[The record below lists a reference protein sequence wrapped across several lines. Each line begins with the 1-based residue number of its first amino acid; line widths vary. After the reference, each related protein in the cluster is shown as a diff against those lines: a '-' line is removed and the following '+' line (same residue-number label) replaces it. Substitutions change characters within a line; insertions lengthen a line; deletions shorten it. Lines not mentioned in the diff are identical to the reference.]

1 MAISLTD
8 FEAMCGFRPLPE
20 IVANLQA
27 YPELRALVAD
37 PAYALLDPIPPTDAE
52 QKRALKAAFSS
63 YMTADDA
70 RAAQQTAA
78 LAARLSAVSAGERS
92 PLDTLILRL
101 HAHFPGDRGLMGPLF
116 LNYLRVG
123 PGQAFVMAANEP
135 HAYLSGDILE
145 CMACSDNVV
154 RLGLTPKYRDVP
166 TLLEMLTY
174 K

>member
-1 MAISLTD
+1 MSVVALDAHALIAISPTTPHPTASRRD
-8 FEAMCGFRPLPE
+8 T
-20 IVANLQA
+20 
-27 YPELRALVAD
+27 
-37 PAYALLDPIPPTDAE
+37 AYALLDPVPTTEAE
-52 QKRALKAAFSS
+52 QKRALKTVFSS

-70 RAAQQTAA
+70 RAAEQVWA
-78 LAARLSAVSAGERS
+78 LAARLSAIPEPQRS
-92 PLDTLILRL
+92 PLDALILRL

-116 LNYLRVG
+116 LNYLQLG

-154 RLGLTPKYRDVP
+154 RVGLTPKFRDVP
-166 TLLEMLTY
+166 TLVEMLTY